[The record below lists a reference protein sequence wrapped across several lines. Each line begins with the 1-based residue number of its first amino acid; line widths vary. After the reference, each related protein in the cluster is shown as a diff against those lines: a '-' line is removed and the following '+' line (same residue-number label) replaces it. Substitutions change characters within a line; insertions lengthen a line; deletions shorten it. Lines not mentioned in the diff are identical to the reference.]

1 MSKKFF
7 QGVILESVFLNMIND
22 ASDRGL
28 HGYAIFRAVQ
38 KKFGVNLAA
47 STIYPELKHLRRR
60 THHCKLGV
68 DFGKSSKAI
77 SNYYERKIPAKRIFH
92 GTKSH
97 HPNFSYLHLRGCLE
111 KAL

>member
-47 STIYPELKHLRRR
+47 STIYPELKHLEEEGLIIASWELI
-60 THHCKLGV
+60 LGKARKQYRITNK
-68 DFGKSSKAI
+68 GKFQLREYCAELRAI
-77 SNYYERKIPAKRIFH
+77 IPI
-92 GTKSH
+92 TVT
-97 HPNFSYLHLRGCLE
+97 CT
-111 KAL
+111 